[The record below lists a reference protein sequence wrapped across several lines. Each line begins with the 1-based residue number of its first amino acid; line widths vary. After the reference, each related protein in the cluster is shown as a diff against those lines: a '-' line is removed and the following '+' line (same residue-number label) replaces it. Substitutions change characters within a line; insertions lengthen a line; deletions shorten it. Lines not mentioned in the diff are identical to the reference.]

1 AATRPAHG
9 EERSRGHDQYHNAR
23 RRNDAMIPDSDPRQ
37 NYRMRADKTVIA
49 DMHVAIAI
57 IDGIVR
63 QNCGSE
69 SYSRV
74 FPDVNSSRVSF
85 VELGTQRNKG
95 SFAKIH
101 LPNPN

>member
-1 AATRPAHG
+1 
-9 EERSRGHDQYHNAR
+9 
-23 RRNDAMIPDSDPRQ
+23 
-37 NYRMRADKTVIA
+37 MRADKTVIA
-49 DMHVAIAI
+49 DMHVTIAI
-57 IDGIVR
+57 VDGIVR

-69 SYSRV
+69 SHSRV

-95 SFAKIH
+95 SFPEIH